1 MNTPIYDFVRDYA
14 ASGASRLHMPGHKG
28 TPVLGPEPLDIT
40 EIPGA
45 DVLCHAEGIIRESEE
60 NAARLFGSQRTV
72 YSAEGSSL
80 CIRAML
86 YLGMQY
92 AKRQGRDPL
101 VLAARNAHSTFLTAA
116 GLLDLEIR
124 WLYGEGLL
132 TCDFSPETLDA
143 ELTASGAC
151 LVYITSPDYLGHAAD
166 IKALSEI
173 CHRHGALL
181 LVDNAHGAYLRFL
194 PESRHPM
201 DLGADLCCDSAHKT
215 LPVLTGGAY
224 LHFGKS
230 CPPELIDAAHRAMGL
245 FASTSPSYLIL
256 QSLDLANQALS
267 EDWPERLMETAA
279 RLDQLKSKLQSEGW
293 MLFGD
298 EPVKLTLSPKTRG
311 YTGEELAAILQAQNL
326 WCEFADPDFIVFMVS
341 PDTPEGDYE
350 RLKTVLSAIPVRTPI
365 PEAPPPLP
373 RPERVMPIRQALL
386 SACETLPLEQCQGRI
401 LAAPTVSCPP
411 AVPILTCGERI
422 DEKSLK
428 VLRYYGAE
436 TCDVVC
442 QEKILDSGSK

>member
-1 MNTPIYDFVRDYA
+1 MNTPIYDFVRGYA
-14 ASGASRLHMPGHKG
+14 DSDAARFHMPGHKG
-28 TPVLGPEPLDIT
+28 IPALGPEPLDVT

-45 DVLCHAEGIIRESEE
+45 DVLYHAEGIIRESEE

-72 YSAEGSSL
+72 YSVEGSSL

-92 AKRQGRDPL
+92 AKRQGREAL

-116 GLLDLEIR
+116 GLLDLEVR

-132 TCDFSPETLDA
+132 TCELSPETLDA

-151 LVYITSPDYLGHAAD
+151 LVYITSPDYLGHVAD
-166 IKALSEI
+166 VQALSEV
-173 CHRHGALL
+173 CHRHGALI

-194 PESRHPM
+194 SESRHPM

-224 LHFGKS
+224 LHFGKT
-230 CPPELIDAAHRAMGL
+230 CPRELVDAAHRAMGL

-267 EDWPERLMETAA
+267 EEWPQRLCKTAD
-279 RLDQLKSKLQSEGW
+279 RLDQLKSQLLADGW
-293 MLFGD
+293 TLFGD
-298 EPVKLTLSPKTRG
+298 EPVKLTLCPKNRG
-311 YTGEELAAILQAQNL
+311 YSGEEIAAVLQQQNL

-341 PDTPEGDYE
+341 PDTPEGDFE
-350 RLKTVLSAIPVRTPI
+350 RLQSALSEIPAKAAIT
-365 PEAPPPLP
+365 ETPPPLP
-373 RPERVMPIRQALL
+373 RPERGMTIRQALL
-386 SACETLPLEQCQGRI
+386 SACETLPLDRCIGRI

-422 DEKSLK
+422 DENALK
-428 VLRYYGAE
+428 LLRYYGAE

-442 QEKILDSGSK
+442 QEKILDSDCK

>member
-1 MNTPIYDFVRDYA
+1 MNTPICDFVRGYA
-14 ASGASRLHMPGHKG
+14 ESDAARLHMPGHKG
-28 TPVLGPEPLDIT
+28 ASVLGPEPLDIT

-45 DVLCHAEGIIRESEE
+45 DVLYHANGIIRESEE
-60 NAARLFGSQRTV
+60 NASRLFGSARTV

-101 VLAARNAHSTFLTAA
+101 ILAARNAHSAFLTAA
-116 GLLDLEIR
+116 GLLDLQVR
-124 WLYGEGLL
+124 WLYGDGLL
-132 TCDFSPETLDA
+132 TCDLSPKMLDA

-151 LVYITSPDYLGHAAD
+151 LVYITSPDYLGHAAN
-166 IKALSEI
+166 IKALSEV
-173 CHRHGALL
+173 CHKHHALL

-194 PESRHPM
+194 PESRHPT

-224 LHFGKS
+224 LHFGKT
-230 CPPELIDAAHRAMGL
+230 CPNELIDAAHRAMGL

-256 QSLDLANQALS
+256 QSLDLANKALS
-267 EDWPERLMETAA
+267 EEWPERLQETAA
-279 RLDQLKSKLQSEGW
+279 RLDQLKTQLQSDGW
-293 MLFGD
+293 TLFGD
-298 EPVKLTLSPKTRG
+298 EPVKLTLCPKKRG
-311 YTGEELAAILQAQNL
+311 YTGEELAAILQEQNL

-341 PDTPEGDYE
+341 PNTTESDFQ
-350 RLKTVLSAIPVRTPI
+350 RLEAALSAIPLKAEITA
-365 PEAPPPLP
+365 APPAMP
-373 RPERVMPIRQALL
+373 RPERVMSIRQALL
-386 SACETLPLEQCQGRI
+386 SACETLPLEQCLGRI

-422 DEKSLK
+422 DETSLK
-428 VLRYYGAE
+428 MLRYYGAL

-442 QEKILDSGSK
+442 QEKILDSDCK